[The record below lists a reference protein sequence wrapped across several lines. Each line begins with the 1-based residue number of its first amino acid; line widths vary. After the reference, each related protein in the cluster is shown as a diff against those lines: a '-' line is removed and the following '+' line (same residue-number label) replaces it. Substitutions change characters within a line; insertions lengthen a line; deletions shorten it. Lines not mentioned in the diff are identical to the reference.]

1 MFTMLSCDDPGI
13 VLVGHE
19 VDFMLQ
25 GLPDLDQFILKWP
38 NGRCFILNWFK
49 LGGSSQLRGSLFA
62 ASKQV
67 PSTTNK
73 TSVMYLIDVW
83 FPCWSWLISQQS
95 VGQAYLLDFGLCSVK
110 RKNLWR
116 DLPSRC
122 PHGCSS
128 EAVAHCCRTSC
139 WATAKETNGGS
150 DLNVSSSP

>member
-1 MFTMLSCDDPGI
+1 MLSCDDPGI

-83 FPCWSWLISQQS
+83 FPCW
-95 VGQAYLLDFGLCSVK
+95 GLV
-110 RKNLWR
+110 
-116 DLPSRC
+116 
-122 PHGCSS
+122 
-128 EAVAHCCRTSC
+128 
-139 WATAKETNGGS
+139 
-150 DLNVSSSP
+150 